1 MILYINGNFLAE
13 PLTGVQQ
20 YAMAMLRQIDRML
33 LEEGFGGF
41 CEAVLLTPQEAVCPI
56 QLQFVKIK
64 KVGHWRGN
72 LWEQCELPFA
82 TGDEWLLNFCNRAP
96 LFKKKQVLVIHDAA
110 ISATPGRFSKRFRL
124 FWQSCYR
131 VFAFTLPKIITVSD
145 FSRNELHNYF
155 DIPKEKVDVI
165 HPGVEHL
172 QSKQPDFSILDKFS
186 LVERKFIL
194 AVGATANKNLHVV
207 SQALSYLDKALLLV
221 IVGKVEELRSL
232 QVSNKRVVLT
242 GRVTDEELAALYKKA
257 VCLVFPSLY
266 EGFGIPPI
274 EGMSLACPV
283 IVAGRASL
291 PEVCLD
297 AAVYCNPADEKDVAE
312 KIGLILH
319 DDALAEDYRKRGLAR
334 AAEFSWAQ
342 SARMLSNTLK
352 QLVMSTGHKD
362 F

>member
-1 MILYINGNFLAE
+1 MILYINGNFLTE

-33 LEEGFGGF
+33 LDEGFGGF
-41 CEAVLLTPQEAVCPI
+41 CEAVLLVPQEAVCTI
-56 QLQFVKIK
+56 RLQSVKIK

-82 TGDEWLLNFCNRAP
+82 TGNEWLLNLCNRAP
-96 LFKKKQVLVIHDAA
+96 LFKKKQVLFIHDAA
-110 ISATPGRFSKRFRL
+110 ISAMPGGFSKRFRL

-155 DIPKEKVDVI
+155 KIAKEKIDVI
-165 HPGVEHL
+165 YPGVEHL

-186 LVERKFIL
+186 LVGRKFIL
-194 AVGATANKNLHVV
+194 AVGSTANKNLQVV
-207 SQALSYLDKALLLV
+207 AGALSHLDNELPLV
-221 IVGKVEELRSL
+221 IVGNSDALRSL
-232 QVSNKRVVLT
+232 QASNKRVVLT
-242 GRVTDEELAALYKKA
+242 GRVTDEELAALYKRA
-257 VCLVFPSLY
+257 ACLVFPSLY

-291 PEVCLD
+291 PEVCLE
-297 AAVYCNPADEKDVAE
+297 AAAYCNPEDEKDIAE
-312 KIGLILH
+312 KIVSILY
-319 DDALAEDYRKRGLAR
+319 DNDLAEDYRKKGLAR
-334 AAEFSWAQ
+334 AAKFSWEQ
-342 SARMLSNTLK
+342 SARMLSNILK
-352 QLVMSTGHKD
+352 QLVK
-362 F
+362 